1 MDSIGEQNDFGVGD
15 VGKIGDDPFYRFPSK
30 LKEPWRSID
39 EEIAAP
45 QSYMEYD
52 DDPEASDGVE
62 PTNALQVV
70 RIDDTNLGVRK
81 GTVNNVIPT
90 IGGVPLDDDVG
101 NNIITVVAATTLWL
115 KATNSTDIDTDGIG
129 SVSIETLDPGSDTN
143 TQAKQTLGSC
153 GFADGAISSVSSN
166 LSGSQNVDSC
176 GSFHS
181 WGVI

>member
-1 MDSIGEQNDFGVGD
+1 MDSVGEQNNFGVGD

-30 LKEPWRSID
+30 LREPWRSI
-39 EEIAAP
+39 EEETNSP

-52 DDPEASDGVE
+52 DDPEASGGAE
-62 PTNALQVV
+62 PINALQVV
-70 RIDDTNLGVRK
+70 RINDTDLGVRK
-81 GTVNNVIPT
+81 GTVNNVVPT
-90 IGGVPLDDDVG
+90 ISGTPLDDDVE
-101 NNIITVVAATTLWL
+101 NNVITVGAATTLWL
-115 KATNSTDIDTDGIG
+115 KATNSTDIDTDGIEA
-129 SVSIETLDPGSDTN
+129 VSIETSDPGSDTS

-176 GSFHS
+176 GTFHS